1 MFVTWF
7 EFSVIKVYVYFTC
20 LLKLQISNRNQKR
33 WISFEPQNL
42 LKNNNMYIMQ
52 HFTSRLSLTDLFM
65 FIAKLQLV
73 SVWYRQ

>member
-20 LLKLQISNRNQKR
+20 LLKLQIT
-33 WISFEPQNL
+33 
-42 LKNNNMYIMQ
+42 KNSNMYIMQ

-65 FIAKLQLV
+65 LIAKLQLV

>member
-33 WISFEPQNL
+33 WISFKPQNL
-42 LKNNNMYIMQ
+42 LKNSNMYIMQ
-52 HFTSRLSLTDLFM
+52 HFTSRLSLTDLCM
-65 FIAKLQLV
+65 FIATLQLV